1 MVVYDISSDK
11 IRNRVAEACKDYGLD
26 RIQWSA
32 FLGDLTH
39 NRRGELTLRL
49 RRTLGRADGSIHI
62 YPICD
67 KDFRLRTEIGTLDP
81 LRLARKEK
89 GEGDTGE
96 DPVGSGRG

>member
-1 MVVYDISSDK
+1 MVVYDIPSDK

-32 FLGDLTH
+32 FLGELTH
-39 NRRGELTLRL
+39 NRRGELALRL
-49 RRTLGRADGSIHI
+49 RRTLGREDGSIHI

-67 KDFRLRTEIGTLDP
+67 KDFGLRTEIGTLDP
-81 LRLARKEK
+81 SRLARKGE

-96 DPVGSGRG
+96 DPAVAGRA